1 VLSADTIYFLGRWT
15 GIVAFLLLIIDFTIM
30 EIFRMRGGTMKEWV
44 ASRVYA
50 NKLHGISSV
59 TILFCALL
67 HSLLLVFGHWHDLVS
82 SIPFWMTLGER
93 LALMFNLGTLAAG
106 MMVFLAFHGYFRN
119 WFWKRWSHNSWRRI
133 HFWTTVVLLVI
144 VTIHAVTIGKE
155 LQFLGL
161 TVRSV

>member
-1 VLSADTIYFLGRWT
+1 MLSADTIYFLGRWT

-50 NKLHGISSV
+50 NKLLGISSV

-93 LALMFNLGTLAAG
+93 
-106 MMVFLAFHGYFRN
+106 
-119 WFWKRWSHNSWRRI
+119 
-133 HFWTTVVLLVI
+133 
-144 VTIHAVTIGKE
+144 
-155 LQFLGL
+155 
-161 TVRSV
+161 